1 MDAAGLDPTTQPD
14 TELAT
19 ERARMLFAA
28 ACNGCANQPGLPA
41 HEHAGYLAMR
51 REAVRLANGETELS
65 PVLHIGYSCM
75 GRDDPIRSGPAGE
88 RTFGRTTEELQR
100 GPMMEASKKDVTPVG
115 EWEAHAEFD
124 LGMLIGSYLR
134 RNPPPPGS
142 HLAVELDDCARDFE
156 VAGRAHLA
164 QLGRGP
170 LRLAPRGAFPTRR

>member
-1 MDAAGLDPTTQPD
+1 MDAAGLDPTTQAD
-14 TELAT
+14 TDLAT

-28 ACNGCANQPGLPA
+28 ACNGAAHQPGLPL
-41 HEHAGYLAMR
+41 HERAGYLAMR
-51 REAVRLANGETELS
+51 REAVRLATGEAELT
-65 PVLHIGYSCM
+65 PVLHIGYSCTD
-75 GRDDPIRSGPAGE
+75 RDDPIRSRPVGE

-100 GPMMEASKKDVTPVG
+100 GPMMEAPNRDETPVG

-124 LGMLIGSYLR
+124 LGLLIGSYLR
-134 RNPPPPGS
+134 RNPPPVDS